1 MTAAVDRQGWSATS
15 ETELSAKEHANVALS
30 PILNGQKWPATSEP
44 ELYVPELMLTLLR
57 TDSRERASDV
67 ALLLEE
73 AVATK
78 FMEPRAG
85 APELCALLV
94 PGLLV
99 ASSVGRIEMMHVLQ
113 DLCSGVDTEFASGSL
128 DASVAIEVTRG
139 FVVYAWYVQTGTPEE
154 RFASLDLCF
163 EAARFDAHLRTRV
176 ENVFRSVLESGV
188 LAGTELEFARSSL
201 AKLESA
207 DALG

>member
-1 MTAAVDRQGWSATS
+1 MM
-15 ETELSAKEHANVALS
+15 NVVEA
-30 PILNGQKWPATSEP
+30 ILNGQKWPTTSEP
-44 ELYVPELMLTLLR
+44 ELYVPDLVLKLMR
-57 TDSRERASDV
+57 ADSKESASDV

-78 FMEPRAG
+78 FLEPRTG

-113 DLCSGVDTEFASGSL
+113 DFCSGVDGGFASGSL
-128 DASVAIEVTRG
+128 DASVAVEIARG
-139 FVVYAWYVQTGTPEE
+139 FVVYTWYVQTGTPEE

-176 ENVFRSVLESGV
+176 ENVFTSVLESGV
-188 LAGTELEFARSSL
+188 LDGTELEFARASL

-207 DALG
+207 DSLG